1 MSSQGEGET
10 AQHTGGGREREKE
23 RQSEREKREL
33 PLCNNAVCLQSP
45 REDPVVTR

>member
-1 MSSQGEGET
+1 MKQRNTQGQ
-10 AQHTGGGREREKE
+10 AEKE
-23 RQSEREKREL
+23 RQPEREKREL